1 MNQDIFLYTL
11 PQWFVFAGIIAS
23 VYGWAEHKKFFRM
36 LGPVIFVLLAV
47 YAAYA
52 ISKGYFSSNEFLT
65 PQEIISKEMK
75 EEVFEEM
82 PFQARLLPAYLIFIA
97 SGILGIP
104 AFFLEWKERKGRNLL
119 VILTALAGLMGFF
132 IIVGALRSL

>member
-1 MNQDIFLYTL
+1 
-11 PQWFVFAGIIAS
+11 
-23 VYGWAEHKKFFRM
+23 M
-36 LGPVIFVLLAV
+36 LGPVLFILLAV

-65 PQEIISKEMK
+65 PNEIISEEME

-82 PFQARLLPAYLIFIA
+82 PFQARLLPAYLTFIA

-104 AFFLEWKERKGRNLL
+104 AFFLEWREKKGKNLM